1 MSQNSKKFAR
11 IAESLRQYRRAE
23 LKDFENEIEGNPI
36 ESLYID
42 ALPDDAVLQTVLSSS
57 TTFLLGRKGT
67 GKSTVFAKAQSEIRK
82 RKDLISIYID
92 VKSLYETISAS
103 EVPTT
108 DIEDSELSTEILR
121 THLLRKSFLGAVL
134 SEVVKE
140 LREVIEKM
148 SIWDR
153 WLGKK
158 WDYNQLID
166 KISGLAGEV
175 RKVKLTSEEI
185 PILHK
190 ITEKTKNR
198 NSYEETKNDSLKTG
212 AKASGLHPSLS
223 LEAQYQDIDK
233 TLSDNEVYRE
243 YSDVI
248 LRSFPFIS
256 IIEQVRDILDEAGLK
271 RLIIFFDDFSEIE
284 WINQKLFVDVILSPL
299 NNTSD
304 ERVKLKVAGYP
315 GRIYYGKIDPSK
327 IDTLS
332 LDFYSLYKD
341 VDIQSAE
348 ESAVNYTTRLIEKRF
363 SAFGE
368 NFGDYIDSSDSLS
381 NIMRLLFET
390 TLNVPRLMG
399 YVLHNCYLDR
409 VSKGL
414 PITPAALRLASLKYY
429 ENVVALYF
437 DRMNRFALE
446 PFERK
451 LDRHNQQEL
460 LRELVTEAR
469 NVRRRISTGEIG
481 GTYFNGLTN
490 PPASHFAVSP
500 NLEKVLSSLELNFLV
515 TKYHDM
521 RDKDGNDVS
530 IYALFYGLCE
540 SEKIP
545 WGYPRG
551 RRDDRSYFVQRSFN
565 YSRTIHQFLLR
576 SRTIRCLDCSAS
588 FPMDRRE
595 SFELFNWQC
604 PECKVGTCSMVVLG
618 DEFRSEVETLNDD
631 LMLEK
636 VELEILETLHD
647 EGKKMR
653 AKEISALI
661 NTTYQLVGK
670 RTTKLQ
676 QMNLVDKSEIDGDM
690 RNSITD
696 RAKSIYFDE

>member
-1 MSQNSKKFAR
+1 MNGNPKKFAR

-23 LKDFENEIEGNPI
+23 LKDFENDLEGNPI

-42 ALPDDAVLQTVLSSS
+42 ALPSDAVLQTVLSSS

-67 GKSTVFAKAQSEIRK
+67 GKSTVFAKAQAEIRK

-92 VKSLYETISAS
+92 VKSLYETINAS

-108 DIEDSELSTEILR
+108 DIQDSKISAEILR
-121 THLLRKSFLGAVL
+121 THLLRKSFLGSIL
-134 SEVVKE
+134 SEVIKE
-140 LREVIEKM
+140 LKEVSEKM
-148 SIWDR
+148 SLWDT
-153 WLGKK
+153 WKGKK
-158 WDYNQLID
+158 WDYNQLIN
-166 KISGLAGEV
+166 KISALAGDV
-175 RKVKLTSEEI
+175 RKAKLTSEEI
-185 PILHK
+185 PVLHM
-190 ITEKTKNR
+190 ITEKTKSR
-198 NSYEETKNDSLKTG
+198 TSYEETKNDSLKTG
-212 AKASGLHPSLS
+212 AKASGVNPSLS
-223 LEAQYQDIDK
+223 IEAQHQDIDK

-256 IIEQVRDILDEAGLK
+256 ILEDVRNLLDEAGLK

-284 WINQKLFVDVILSPL
+284 WINQRLFVDVILSPL

-327 IDTLS
+327 VDTLS

-348 ESAVNYTTRLIEKRF
+348 ESAVSYTTRLIEKRF

-368 NFGDYIDSSDSLS
+368 NFEDYIDSSESLP

-390 TLNVPRLMG
+390 TFNVPRLMG

-414 PITPAALRLASLKYY
+414 SITPSAIRLASLKYY

-451 LDRHNQQEL
+451 LDRHNQKEL
-460 LRELVTEAR
+460 LRELVNEAR
-469 NVRRRISTGEIG
+469 NVRRRISTSEIG
-481 GTYFNGLTN
+481 GTYFNGLNN

-500 NLEKVLSSLELNFLV
+500 SLEKVLSSLELNFLL

-551 RRDDRSYFVQRSFN
+551 RRDDRSYFVQRAFN
-565 YSRTIHQFLLR
+565 YSRTIHQFLAR
-576 SRTIRCLDCSAS
+576 SRTIRCSNCSAS
-588 FPMDRRE
+588 YPMDRRD
-595 SFELFNWQC
+595 SFEMFNWQC

-618 DEFRSEVETLNDD
+618 DEFRSEVETLNNE

-647 EGKKMR
+647 EGKKLR

-676 QMNLVDKSEIDGDM
+676 QMDLVDKSEVDGDM

-696 RAKSIYFDE
+696 KAKSTYFDE

>member
-1 MSQNSKKFAR
+1 MSRNPKKFAR

-23 LKDFENEIEGNPI
+23 LKDFENDLEGNPI
-36 ESLYID
+36 EFLYID
-42 ALPDDAVLQTVLSSS
+42 ALPADAVLQTVLSSS

-67 GKSTVFAKAQSEIRK
+67 GKSTVFAKAQAEIRK

-92 VKSLYETISAS
+92 VKSLYETINAS

-108 DIEDSELSTEILR
+108 DVQDSSISTEILR
-121 THLLRKSFLGAVL
+121 THLLRKSFLGAIL
-134 SEVVKE
+134 SEVIKE
-140 LREVIEKM
+140 LKEASEKM
-148 SIWDR
+148 SLWDT
-153 WLGKK
+153 WKGKK

-166 KISGLAGEV
+166 KFSLLASDV
-175 RKVKLTSEEI
+175 RKAKLTSEEI
-185 PILHK
+185 PILYK
-190 ITEKTKNR
+190 ITEKTKTR
-198 NSYEETKNDSLKTG
+198 NSYEETKTDSLKTG
-212 AKASGLHPSLS
+212 AQASGLNPSLS
-223 LEAQYQDIDK
+223 TEAQYQDIDK

-248 LRSFPFIS
+248 LRSFPFVS
-256 IIEQVRDILDEAGLK
+256 ILEEVRNLLDEAGLK

-327 IDTLS
+327 VDTLS

-368 NFGDYIDSSDSLS
+368 NFEDYIDSNESLS

-390 TLNVPRLMG
+390 TFNVPRLMG

-409 VSKGL
+409 VAKGL
-414 PITPAALRLASLKYY
+414 SITPIAIRLASQKYY

-460 LRELVTEAR
+460 LGELVNEAKS
-469 NVRRRISTGEIG
+469 VRRRILTGEIG

-500 NLEKVLSSLELNFLV
+500 SLEKVLSSLELNFLL

-530 IYALFYGLCE
+530 IYAFFYGLCE
-540 SEKIP
+540 SERIP

-565 YSRTIHQFLLR
+565 YNGTVHQFLAR
-576 SRTIRCLDCSAS
+576 SRTIRCSNCAAS
-588 FPMDRRE
+588 YPVDRRD
-595 SFELFNWQC
+595 SFEMFNWQC
-604 PECKVGTCSMVVLG
+604 PECKIGTCSMVVLG
-618 DEFRSEVETLNDD
+618 DEFRSEVETLNND

-636 VELEILETLHD
+636 VELEILEILHD

-676 QMNLVDKSEIDGDM
+676 QMQLVDKSEIDGDM

-696 RAKSIYFDE
+696 KAKSTYFDE